1 MDDLSAEYQQHRQ
14 SLTGQADG
22 NALLDEVLGST
33 ESQPKGSP
41 VSDSARQTGDD
52 GKNPIAPSSPVTSI
66 AGDIGEGIIET
77 PVQVVGGMSDAGR
90 ETFEALGSV
99 ADWLNENVADLEI
112 EGGTGIEA
120 LDRPLDALAGL
131 MPNID
136 EADSVTGG
144 MVRSVAQFLGGF
156 VGAGKF
162 IPGKGL
168 VPSMAK
174 GAASDAVAFDPHED
188 RLSNMIEEV
197 PELANPVSEFL
208 AADPNDGEAM
218 GRFKNALEGLGLG
231 ALTEGVVRGV
241 RAVRASRNAKTPAPE
256 PELPGVAP
264 NDLGNIDAPRVS
276 SDAGTI
282 DINFARIQSADDVK
296 LTMQELAN
304 RNVADID
311 EARRGKRTHAETEAA
326 ADEIDAFDVLLNKR
340 AADPS
345 VTKPLTAEETVAARR
360 LWTGSAERLLDL
372 AEKAAANPSEANL
385 FNFRRM
391 VAVHEAVQKEVLAVR
406 AETARA
412 LDAWKIPAGGGK
424 EQMRGIENVLEQFG
438 GADVSRNLAGRIAA
452 LRGGSLANL
461 DEVVSRSVGA
471 RTRDAVIEGWIMGLL
486 SGPKTHLV
494 NTMSNTSVI
503 FLQMLERGTAARIG
517 KLLGT
522 KGGVELGEGMAQW
535 HGAVSGLKDAF
546 IFAGR
551 ALKSGESGF
560 GLGKIDTPRQGAIS
574 SEAFNMAS
582 DTWTGRAVD
591 FIGSTARIPGRLLSA
606 EDEFFKTIGY
616 RMELHSRALRMATQD
631 VHAGKVAPSNL
642 KEHIADLVENPPED
656 LRLAATDAALYQ
668 TFTNKTGKFA
678 EGLRKVAD
686 ADPSGFARVLLP
698 FVRTPSNIMKFT
710 FERTPLA
717 PLMSQVRADI
727 AAGGARGDLALA
739 RMATGSGVMLATA
752 DMAMGGAITGGGPDN
767 ASRRSAMMRQGWQP
781 YSVKIGDR
789 YYAYNRMDP
798 VGMTMGLA
806 ADLVEILQNSD
817 GANAPE
823 VEEAMI
829 AVTASIASNV
839 TSKTYMR
846 GVSEFFEM
854 MSDPDRYAEGYVQ
867 RLLGTVVP
875 RVAAEAARIED
886 PYLRES
892 HSIVE
897 RIRSQTPGISKK
909 LPAIRDL
916 WGKPVEFRS
925 GLGWAYDAV
934 SPIYSK
940 KENPNAI
947 DTEII
952 DLGMNL
958 RKPPRTVGIDGFSI
972 DLDKYPGAYQRYVE
986 LSGNELKHPAWGIG
1000 AFDNLNAIV
1009 KGNHPL
1015 SSVYEMKSDGPDGG
1029 KVDFIRDTVL
1039 QYRELARQQL
1049 KEEYPGIAA
1058 QVNTLRLD
1066 ALNAAVQ

>member
-1 MDDLSAEYQQHRQ
+1 MDDLSTEYQQHRQ
-14 SLTGQADG
+14 TFAGQADG
-22 NALLDEVLGST
+22 NALLDEVLGS
-33 ESQPKGSP
+33 SSVGSP
-41 VSDSARQTGDD
+41 TVAAGEADSPPNAAVSPATLPG
-52 GKNPIAPSSPVTSI
+52 SI
-66 AGDIGEGIIET
+66 AADIGEGIIET
-77 PVQVVGGMSDAGR
+77 PVQTVGGLSDAAR
-90 ETFEALGSV
+90 ETFEALSSLS
-99 ADWLNENVADLEI
+99 DWLNENVTDLEI

-120 LDRPLDALAGL
+120 LDRPLDALAHL
-131 MPNID
+131 MPDID
-136 EADSVTGG
+136 EADTVTGN
-144 MVRSVAQFLGGF
+144 MVRSAAQFLGGF

-162 IPGKGL
+162 IKGKGL
-168 VPSMAK
+168 VNSMAK
-174 GAASDAVAFDPHED
+174 GATADAVVFDPHEK
-188 RLSNMIEEV
+188 RLSNMIEEF
-197 PELANPVSEFL
+197 PELENPISEFL
-208 AADPNDGEAM
+208 AADPNDSEAM
-218 GRFKNALEGLGLG
+218 GRLKNALEGLGLG
-231 ALTEGVVRGV
+231 ALTEGVARGV
-241 RAVRASRNAKTPAPE
+241 KAVRSSRRAKAPAPE
-256 PELPGVAP
+256 PEAP
-264 NDLGNIDAPRVS
+264 SINADDLGDINAPRVS

-296 LTMQELAN
+296 LTMQELADSKY
-304 RNVADID
+304 AEID
-311 EARRGKRTHAETEAA
+311 EARRGVRTHEMTEAA

-345 VTKPLTAEETVAARR
+345 VTRPLTAEETVAARR
-360 LWTGSAERLLDL
+360 MWTGSAEKLLDL
-372 AEKAAANPSEANL
+372 AETAAANPSEANL

-424 EQMRGIENVLEQFG
+424 EQMRSIENALEQFG
-438 GADVSRNLAGRIAA
+438 GADVSRDLASRIAA
-452 LRGGSLANL
+452 LRGGSLVDL
-461 DEVVSRSVGA
+461 DAVVSRSVGA
-471 RTRDAVIEGWIMGLL
+471 RTRDAVIEAWIMGLL

-503 FLQMLERGTAARIG
+503 FLQMLERGTAARLG

-522 KGGVELGEGMAQW
+522 KSGVELGEGMAQW
-535 HGAVSGLKDAF
+535 YGMTSGLKDALV
-546 IFAGR
+546 FAGR
-551 ALKSGESGF
+551 ALKTGESGY
-560 GLGKIDTPRQGAIS
+560 GLGKIDVPRQGAIS
-574 SEAFNMAS
+574 SEAFQIAS
-582 DTWTGRAVD
+582 DTWLGRSVD
-591 FIGSTARIPGRLLSA
+591 FLGSTARIPGRLLNA

-616 RMELHSRALRMATQD
+616 RMELHARALRQAAQE
-631 VHAGKVAPSNL
+631 VHAGKVDPDGFKAR
-642 KEHIADLVENPPED
+642 IADLVENPPEN

-678 EGLRKVAD
+678 DGLRKVAD

-739 RMATGSGVMLATA
+739 RMGTGTAIMLATA
-752 DMAMGGAITGGGPDN
+752 DMAISGSITGGGPDN
-767 ASRRSAMMRQGWQP
+767 PSRKSAMMRQGWQA

-789 YYAYNRMDP
+789 YFAYNRMDP
-798 VGMTMGLA
+798 VGMSMGLA

-823 VEEAMI
+823 VEKAMI

-846 GVSEFFEM
+846 GVSDFFEM
-854 MSDPDRYAEGYVQ
+854 MSDPERYADGYVQ
-867 RLLGTVVP
+867 RLLGTSVP
-875 RVAAEAARIED
+875 RVAAEIARIED

-892 HSIVE
+892 HSIIE
-897 RIRSQTPGISKK
+897 RIRSQTPGISKE

-916 WGKPVEFRS
+916 WGNKIEFRS

-940 KENPNAI
+940 KEDPSAI
-947 DTEII
+947 DSEII
-952 DLGMNL
+952 RLGMNL

-986 LSGNELKHPAWGIG
+986 LSGNALDHPAWGVG

-1029 KVDFIRDTVL
+1029 KADYIRDMVH
-1039 QYRELARQQL
+1039 QYRALARQKL
-1049 KEEYPGIAA
+1049 KEEFPGIEAE
-1058 QVNTLRLD
+1058 VNTLRLD
-1066 ALNAAVQ
+1066 ALNAVMQ

>member
-1 MDDLSAEYQQHRQ
+1 MNMDDLSAEYQQHRQ
-14 SLTGQADG
+14 NFAGQADG
-22 NALLDEVLGST
+22 NALLDEVLGSQA
-33 ESQPKGSP
+33 EAMPVVDPVGEVEGSA
-41 VSDSARQTGDD
+41 STAE
-52 GKNPIAPSSPVTSI
+52 PSTASSI
-66 AGDIGEGIIET
+66 AADIGEGIIET

-131 MPNID
+131 MPDID

-174 GAASDAVAFDPHED
+174 GAVADATVFDPHED

-197 PELANPVSEFL
+197 PELENPVSEFL
-208 AADPNDGEAM
+208 AADPNDSEAM

-241 RAVRASRNAKTPAPE
+241 KAVRAARRGNRVGVVEP
-256 PELPGVAP
+256 PELRSTHGGELGDLNAP
-264 NDLGNIDAPRVS
+264 WVS
-276 SDAGTI
+276 HDAGTI
-282 DINFARIQSADDVK
+282 DINFARINSPDDVK

-304 RNVADID
+304 RNFDEID
-311 EARRGKRTHAETEAA
+311 KARRGKRTHAETEAA

-340 AADPS
+340 DADPS

-360 LWTGSAERLLDL
+360 LWTTSAEKLLDL

-391 VAVHEAVQKEVLAVR
+391 VAVHEAVQKEVLSVR

-424 EQMRGIENVLEQFG
+424 EQMRGIENALESMG
-438 GADVSRNLAGRIAA
+438 GADVSRELAGRIAA
-452 LRGGSLANL
+452 LRGGSLVNL
-461 DEVVSRSVGA
+461 DAVVSRSVGA

-616 RMELHSRALRMATQD
+616 RMELHARSLRQASQE
-631 VHAGKVAPSNL
+631 VHAGKIEPDNL
-642 KEHIADLVENPPED
+642 KTRIAELVENPPED

-678 EGLRKVAD
+678 DGLRKVAD

-710 FERTPLA
+710 FERTLLA

-727 AAGGARGDLALA
+727 AAGGARSDLALA

-752 DMAMGGAITGGGPDN
+752 DMAMGGAITGGGSDN

-781 YSVKIGDR
+781 YSVKTGDR

-916 WGKPVEFRS
+916 WGKPIEFRS

-972 DLDKYPGAYQRYVE
+972 NLDKYPGAYQRYVE

-1049 KEEYPGIAA
+1049 KEEFPGIAA

-1066 ALNAAVQ
+1066 ALNAVM